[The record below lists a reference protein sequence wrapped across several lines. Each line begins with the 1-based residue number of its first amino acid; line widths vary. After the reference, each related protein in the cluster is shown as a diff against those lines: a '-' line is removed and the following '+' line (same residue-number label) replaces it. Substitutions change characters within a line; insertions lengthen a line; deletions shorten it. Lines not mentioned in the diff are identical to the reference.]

1 VPTVF
6 DVLLATFVISLC
18 AITCCW
24 VYGLCHNDDMSL
36 IDGYYGAGSLVHGV
50 VTFAVWHQHTVRG
63 ALLAAAAGLWAIGLS
78 QSMARRWWR
87 MRAEGGDQ
95 RYRDVSAQ
103 FGLDGKG
110 FWWKSWL
117 AHALGQSVLIALL
130 NLPLQLAI
138 MTNAS
143 GLSVLDVLGLATVVA
158 AGSIEVVS
166 NRQLELFKRGPRR
179 PGATLMTGL
188 WAWSRHPN
196 YFGNT
201 MVYVGCWLVAMRDAS
216 LWWTVV
222 SPLTAL
228 FVLRFI
234 LGVRMTDELMLKKR
248 AGDPEYLDYV
258 RRTPAFVMKPPRW
271 VEQRAGQVGI

>member
-1 VPTVF
+1 MTEF
-6 DVLLATFVISLC
+6 DVLLLTFGVTVL
-18 AITCCW
+18 AITGCW
-24 VYGLCHNDDMSL
+24 AYGLRHGHDFSL
-36 IDGYYGAGSLVHGV
+36 IDGYYGAASLVHGGITFV
-50 VTFAVWHQHTVRG
+50 VWDDHTARG
-63 ALLAAAAGLWAIGLS
+63 ALLTLVAGLWAIGLS

-87 MRAEGGDQ
+87 MRAEGGDP
-95 RYRDVSAQ
+95 RYRDVAAQ

-110 FWWKSWL
+110 AWWKNWL
-117 AHALGQSVLIALL
+117 AHGLGQSVLIALL

-138 MTNAS
+138 MTDAS
-143 GLSVLDVLGLATVVA
+143 GLSVLDVLGLTVVA
-158 AGSIEVVS
+158 AAGTIEVVS
-166 NRQLELFKRGPRR
+166 NRQLEVFKRNRQ
-179 PGATLMTGL
+179 PGSTLMTGL

-201 MVYVGCWLVAMRDAS
+201 MVYVGFWLMAMRDTS

-228 FVLRFI
+228 FVLRFV

-258 RRTPAFVMKPPRW
+258 RRTSSFVLRPPRRGR
-271 VEQRAGQVGI
+271 VTSSPKV